1 MNTVSEKAISQP
13 QEAPVRKPLLR
24 GIHHLALN
32 TDDLRT
38 TLDFYVRILGMP
50 LVGGLITG
58 GNATQRAASR
68 GNPPFDH
75 IPHYFLDMGG
85 DSTLAFF
92 EFPKGKTARADRN
105 TVAAMQHVSFVCGP
119 QRFREMKERLERN
132 GVEITFGPKIVIPP
146 NIQSM
151 YFYDPNGIRLEI
163 TADMDGDEENLDV
176 IRSFRLHDD
185 EMRKELAKVSQD
197 RGWIE
202 SQLSRIGRCRSLGGE
217 WCGRLSRSRAIE

>member
-1 MNTVSEKAISQP
+1 MNTVSDKGISRP
-13 QEAPVRKPLLR
+13 QEAAVRKPLLR

-32 TDDLRT
+32 TEDLRG
-38 TLDFYVRILGMP
+38 TLDFYVRVLGMP

-58 GNATQRAASR
+58 GNAAKRASSR

-85 DSTLAFF
+85 DSTIAFF
-92 EFPKGKTARADRN
+92 EFPKGKTAKADRN

-119 QRFREMKERLERN
+119 RRFHEMKARLERN
-132 GVEITFGPKIVIPP
+132 GVEITFGPKVVMPP

-163 TADMDGDEENLDV
+163 TADLDGDEENLEV
-176 IRSFRLHDD
+176 IRSFRLHAD
-185 EMRKELAKVSQD
+185 EMRKELEKVSQD
-197 RGWIE
+197 RAWIDSMLACMPE
-202 SQLSRIGRCRSLGGE
+202 AEPMYRRPDGPNPASE
-217 WCGRLSRSRAIE
+217 KA